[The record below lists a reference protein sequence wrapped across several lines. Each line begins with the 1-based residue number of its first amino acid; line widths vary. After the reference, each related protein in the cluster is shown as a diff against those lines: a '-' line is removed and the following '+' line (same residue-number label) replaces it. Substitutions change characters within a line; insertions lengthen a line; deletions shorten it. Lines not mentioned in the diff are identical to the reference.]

1 MDTEVFNKRNL
12 FAISEQYAADGIKG
26 TVTLFTNTLA
36 QMQCCLFPTKLQFKG
51 LLQICSTLFKQHLFL
66 KLLEFTITNKC

>member
-12 FAISEQYAADGIKG
+12 FAITEQY
-26 TVTLFTNTLA
+26 TLA

-51 LLQICSTLFKQHLFL
+51 LLQICSTLFKQHLYL